1 MSWTQ
6 LADEL
11 GTDAGLKSLDGDG
24 VAAVLDVLAAV
35 VYADGRLGMLERN
48 EFTEQINAL
57 PWLAG
62 KDPEASLEK
71 AKAAGDEAGRAAMVT
86 AAGAQLKGKGVAS
99 QVYRMAAELAHAD
112 LQLHRTESTLLMK
125 IVEALGVSS
134 DDAKAIDAQVG

>member
-11 GTDAGLKSLDGDG
+11 GTDSGLKSLDADG
-24 VAAVLDVLAAV
+24 VAAVLDVLAV
-35 VYADGRLGMLERN
+35 LVYADGRSGILERN

-62 KDPEASLEK
+62 KDPDAALAK
-71 AKAAGDEAGRAAMVT
+71 AKAAGDEAGRSALIT
-86 AAGAQLKGKGVAS
+86 AAGKTLNGKGVGA

-112 LQLHRTESTLLMK
+112 HQLHRTESALLTHLVTAMG
-125 IVEALGVSS
+125 IDEAVA
-134 DDAKAIDAQVG
+134 AKIDADVG

>member
-11 GTDAGLKSLDGDG
+11 GTDAGLKSLDADG
-24 VAAVLDVLAAV
+24 VAAVIDVLAAV

-48 EFTEQINAL
+48 EFTEQINTL

-62 KDPEASLEK
+62 KDPDASLS
-71 AKAAGDEAGRAAMVT
+71 KAAGDEAGRLAMVA
-86 AAGAQLKGKGVAS
+86 AAGEALAGKGVGA
-99 QVYRMAAELAHAD
+99 QVYRMAAEMAHAD
-112 LQLHRTESTLLMK
+112 LQLHRAESALLK
-125 IVEALGVSS
+125 TIVEALGVSA